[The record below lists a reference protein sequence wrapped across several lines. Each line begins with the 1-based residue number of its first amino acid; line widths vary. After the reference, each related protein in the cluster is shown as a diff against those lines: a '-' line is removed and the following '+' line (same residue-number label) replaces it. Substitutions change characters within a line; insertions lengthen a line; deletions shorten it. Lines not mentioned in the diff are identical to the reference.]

1 MNIASYLPRR
11 AVENPYGKA
20 LILPL
25 RWDGKAYSGYRHLTF
40 KALDLYSDELAAGL
54 LKKEISRGTRVLL
67 MVRPGLNF
75 VALSFALF
83 KIGAVPV
90 LIDPG
95 MGKQNLLDCIKVAS
109 PQALIGIPRAHL
121 ARCLFPAKFSSVKT
135 SIVADGWFPGIPNLN
150 SLHSDSQGFSCVDSS
165 PEETAAIV
173 FTTGSTGTP
182 KGVVYYH
189 SQMAGQVESIRK
201 EYSIEPSDVDFPV
214 FPLFALFST
223 AWGIPAVL
231 PDLDP
236 TNPAGC
242 DPHRLAVQIEE
253 QGVTMSIG
261 SPAVW
266 DRLGAFCRDQS
277 IKLPSM
283 RRILM
288 VGAPVAPRILESFED
303 VLENG
308 DTFTPYGATE
318 ALPIASISGSEI
330 LSSTRSESESGR
342 GTCVGRQFPGSKIRT
357 ISISEDPISK
367 WDSSLELPPGEIG
380 EICVK
385 GPMVTR
391 EYLENPDATKLAKI
405 TEGEEVWHRMGDVGY
420 LDEEGKLWFCGRKN
434 HRVQTTDTTYYSVC
448 VEAIFNDHP
457 RVKRSALVGVE
468 SASGIR
474 PVIIVEPWKN
484 QMPSDS
490 LDREKFLKE
499 LLELGS
505 KFDHTAEIKEALFHP
520 SFPVDIRHNA
530 KIFREKLRGF
540 AQRALE
546 SRPA

>member
-1 MNIASYLPRR
+1 M
-11 AVENPYGKA
+11 
-20 LILPL
+20 
-25 RWDGKAYSGYRHLTF
+25 
-40 KALDLYSDELAAGL
+40 
-54 LKKEISRGTRVLL
+54 
-67 MVRPGLNF
+67 
-75 VALSFALF
+75 
-83 KIGAVPV
+83 
-90 LIDPG
+90 
-95 MGKQNLLDCIKVAS
+95 
-109 PQALIGIPRAHL
+109 
-121 ARCLFPAKFSSVKT
+121 
-135 SIVADGWFPGIPNLN
+135 
-150 SLHSDSQGFSCVDSS
+150 
-165 PEETAAIV
+165 
-173 FTTGSTGTP
+173 
-182 KGVVYYH
+182 
-189 SQMAGQVESIRK
+189 
-201 EYSIEPSDVDFPV
+201 
-214 FPLFALFST
+214 
-223 AWGIPAVL
+223 
-231 PDLDP
+231 
-236 TNPAGC
+236 
-242 DPHRLAVQIEE
+242 
-253 QGVTMSIG
+253 
-261 SPAVW
+261 
-266 DRLGAFCRDQS
+266 
-277 IKLPSM
+277 
-283 RRILM
+283 
-288 VGAPVAPRILESFED
+288 
-303 VLENG
+303 
-308 DTFTPYGATE
+308 
-318 ALPIASISGSEI
+318 
-330 LSSTRSESESGR
+330 
-342 GTCVGRQFPGSKIRT
+342 
-357 ISISEDPISK
+357 
-367 WDSSLELPPGEIG
+367 
-380 EICVK
+380 K